1 MLLTLLCLLEKLFYM
16 NLLLVHVKLLLM
28 MMIIIIFGHSDNYV
42 METQAI
48 DYYSSDFCDWSFP
61 VCSFLF
67 SIACFCS
74 EDCSGMKLVV
84 SSLSL

>member
-48 DYYSSDFCDWSFP
+48 DYQVIFVIGLFQCVVFCFP
-61 VCSFLF
+61 SLAFALR
-67 SIACFCS
+67 IAPA
-74 EDCSGMKLVV
+74 
-84 SSLSL
+84 